1 MSAGGARA
9 GGAPPADVRADAVV
23 RTPVSGVRLSTGG
36 RINRAQPLAFLFEG
50 RALAGY
56 EGDTLAS
63 ALLANGVRLIGRS
76 FKYHR
81 PRGFLASG
89 VEEPNGL
96 LTLGT
101 GARRTP
107 NVPATTTELYD
118 GLICERQNG
127 WPSVDFD
134 LMSINGL
141 LTSLFEAGFYYKTFM
156 GPRRGSWMFYEP
168 FIRRAAGLGR
178 ATHSVDPDRYETGH
192 AFTDILVIGSGPAG
206 LAAARAA
213 GRSGC
218 RVTLVEQDFLLGGS
232 LLAAP
237 ANGPDE
243 DLRRSLEAEVVSLPN
258 VTIFRRTTV
267 VGLYDGQT
275 AVLVERHDHERPDPA
290 KGAAREV
297 VITLRARAII
307 HAEGAIERPLVF
319 GDNDR
324 PGVMLASAVRTYLNR
339 YSLALGRRILIA
351 TNNDSA
357 WVTAI
362 DLATAGARVTLA
374 DERPTIH
381 ASLEE
386 TARRA
391 GIDVRVATHLVRAHG
406 GRAVQAAELRALDAS
421 TTQRIDCDL
430 IGMSAGWSPTV
441 HLTSHTGVRPV
452 YDGGIRAMVPGPWPP
467 GVTGAGAVTGA
478 GVVASRTR
486 SDPLADGH
494 AAGTAAAQWVGA
506 LGNTGEPVIATDV
519 TWTECWAKPAQNRAK
534 AHGKAFVD
542 FQNDV
547 TTDDVVLAHEE
558 GYESLEHLK
567 RYTTLGMGTDQG
579 KTSNFAAAQ
588 LMSELRDI
596 DVSNAG
602 ATTYRP
608 PYTPVSVGALAGR
621 HIDAHFRPTR
631 RTPMHDWHL
640 ANGVTMIDAGP
651 WVRPWFYA
659 WAGRDVATAYVA
671 EMNLVRTGVGI
682 SDISSLGKIELQGPD
697 VAEFLDRIYVNNFAS
712 LPVGKG
718 RYGVMLNDDGIV
730 LDDGTTARFSE
741 STYFM
746 TTTTAQAGE
755 VMSRLEFLL
764 QTAWTNLR
772 VQVVSVTD
780 RWAGMSIAGPL
791 SRKALMLALPDIDLS
806 NEALAHMG
814 VCEHE
819 IDGMPVR
826 VLRLS
831 FSGELA
837 YEVYVPAD
845 RGTAMWE
852 SILERASPLGIRPYG
867 LEALAS
873 LRIEKGHVAGLELDH
888 RTTLED
894 LGLGKLASRKKAF
907 VGRELREREELQSPD
922 RWSLIGLEC
931 LDPGARLRG
940 GAILFSKD
948 DPIEGHGR
956 GYITSVTWSTV
967 LQKTI
972 ALALYSGG
980 LQHEGQEIVCAYPLR
995 NERVRARI
1003 VSPIF
1008 IDPSGERL
1016 RA

>member
-1 MSAGGARA
+1 MTAA
-9 GGAPPADVRADAVV
+9 
-23 RTPVSGVRLSTGG
+23 GVRLLAGG
-36 RINRAQPLAFLFEG
+36 RINRARPLSFAFEG

-63 ALLANGVRLIGRS
+63 ALLANGVSLVGRS

-81 PRGFLASG
+81 PRGFLTSG

-101 GARRTP
+101 GGGRTP
-107 NVPATTTELYD
+107 NVPATTTELYE

-127 WPSVDFD
+127 WPSVEFD
-134 LMSINGL
+134 LMSITGRL
-141 LTSLFEAGFYYKTFM
+141 ASLFEAGFYYKTFM
-156 GPRRGSWMFYEP
+156 GPRRRSWMFYEP

-178 ATHSVDPDRYETGH
+178 ATHLPDPDRYETGH
-192 AFTDILVIGSGPAG
+192 AFTDVLVIGSGPAG

-237 ANGPDE
+237 ADGPDE
-243 DLRRSLEAEVVSLPN
+243 DLRRSLDDEIASLPN
-258 VTIFRRTTV
+258 VGIFRRTTV
-267 VGLYDGQT
+267 VGVYDGLT
-275 AVLVERHDHERPDPA
+275 AVLVERRDHARPNPA
-290 KGAAREV
+290 KGEAREI
-297 VITLRARAII
+297 VITLRARAIV
-307 HAEGAIERPLVF
+307 HAEGAIERPLIF
-319 GDNDR
+319 GNNDR
-324 PGVMLASAVRTYLNR
+324 PGVMLASAVRTYLTR
-339 YSLALGRRILIA
+339 YALALGRQILIA

-357 WVTAI
+357 WATAI
-362 DLATAGARVTLA
+362 DLAAAGARVTLA
-374 DERPTIH
+374 DERPVGNV
-381 ASLEE
+381 SLEKA
-386 TARRA
+386 ARGA
-391 GIDVRVATHLVRAHG
+391 GIDVRLATHLVRARG
-406 GRAVQAAELRALDAS
+406 GRAVQGAELRADGAS
-421 TTQRIDCDL
+421 TTQWIDCDL
-430 IGMSAGWSPTV
+430 IGMSGGWSPTV
-441 HLTSHTGVRPV
+441 HLTSHAGVRPV
-452 YDGGIRAMVPGPWPP
+452 YDSGIGGMVPGPWSA
-467 GVTGAGAVTGA
+467 GVTGAGAVTGHN
-478 GVVASRTR
+478 T
-486 SDPLADGH
+486 PLADGH
-494 AAGTAAAQWVGA
+494 TAGTAAARSVGA
-506 LGNTGEPVIATDV
+506 LGDAGQPPTAGGV
-519 TWTECWAKPAQNRAK
+519 TWTDWRAQPAKDRAEGR
-534 AHGKAFVD
+534 GKAFVD

-547 TTDDVVLAHEE
+547 TTHDVVLAHEE

-588 LMSELRDI
+588 LMAELRGVDLA
-596 DVSNAG
+596 SAG

-608 PYTPVSVGALAGR
+608 PYTPVSLGALAGR
-621 HIDAHFRPTR
+621 HIGTHFRPTR

-640 ANGVTMIDAGP
+640 ANGATMIEAGP

-659 WAGRDVATAYVA
+659 WAGGNAETAYVT
-671 EMNLVRTGVGI
+671 EMTLVRNGVGI
-682 SDISSLGKIELQGPD
+682 SDISSLGKIEVQGPD
-697 VAEFLDRIYVNNFAS
+697 VGEFLDRVYANNFAK
-712 LPVGKG
+712 LPVGKA
-718 RYGVMLNDDGIV
+718 RYGVMINDDGIV

-764 QTAWTNLR
+764 QTAWTDLR

-780 RWAGMSIAGPL
+780 RWAGMSVAGPL
-791 SRKALMLALPDIDLS
+791 SRQALMLALPGLNLS
-806 NEALAHMG
+806 NEVLPHMG
-814 VCEHE
+814 VCEDE
-819 IDGMPVR
+819 IDGTPVR
-826 VLRLS
+826 LLRLS

-837 YEVYVPAD
+837 YEVYVPAH

-852 SILERASPLGIRPYG
+852 RLLERSSSLGIRPYG

-873 LRIEKGHVAGLELDH
+873 LRIEKGHVAGLELDR

-894 LGLGKLASRKKAF
+894 LGLGKLASQKKAF
-907 VGRELREREELQSPD
+907 VGRELREREELQSAD
-922 RWSLIGLEC
+922 RWSLVGLEC

-980 LQHEGQEIVCAYPLR
+980 LRHEGQEIVCAYPLR
-995 NERVRARI
+995 NEKVRARI
-1003 VSPIF
+1003 VSPMF